1 MRAALLLA
9 LLLTQAPSKE
19 PVLSEVN
26 RLQLQNHLQ
35 RLEISQLKAQAALR
49 DFEVAKTDLS
59 RLMEKLKVDGYNLDV
74 TTMTYTPV
82 PKVVK

>member
-1 MRAALLLA
+1 MISFLLLA
-9 LLLTQAPSKE
+9 LLWTQVPAKE

-59 RLMEKLKVDGYNLDV
+59 RLMEKLKVDGFNLDV
-74 TTMTYTPV
+74 TTMTYTPI
-82 PKVVK
+82 PKAPK